1 MATKR
6 SAGGAPDEADREAKR
21 LRRVGELLAQYGDDE
36 NFMGAVEVVAGGV
49 VHRDRGERD
58 GQHRRQVHAR
68 SGR

>member
-36 NFMGAVEVVAGGV
+36 NFMGAVEVVAPRVACHEAGSGV
-49 VHRDRGERD
+49 ASC
-58 GQHRRQVHAR
+58 HALR
-68 SGR
+68 